1 MTNTS
6 DHSNDNNSHLRSH
19 LEYYKTLSDPGYGL
33 LVTGKWGSGKTFQL
47 KEILKPAEYFYI
59 SLFGTQTTNEVYASV
74 YAKMYP
80 ITSNALE
87 IAKGTNGIGIGPINI
102 GNLVSGLAGAF
113 IKEEVNNTRIVI
125 FDDFERSKISANDL
139 LGVFNNYIE
148 HHKCK
153 VIVIAHDEKIKDEL
167 KHIKEK
173 VFGLTIEITP
183 QTSKAFD
190 SFTSKITNSATKS
203 LIQDLKSSILNIFD
217 QSGTYSLR
225 ILKHSIE
232 DLSRLLDTLSDEHR
246 NNQEAILYLTCFFL
260 AISLEVKA
268 GNLIESDLIE
278 RNKTITMSQYQV
290 GKKNSTEVA
299 SAIFKANSR
308 YPSLYFGNTILKD
321 KTLIDLTIKG
331 IYIPTEIHSSL
342 NETLFFTKPDD
353 LPSWLAFIKFDEI
366 SDIESKAA
374 AEKLKK
380 EFTER
385 SITEPGE
392 ILHLF
397 ALRFLLAEMELISGD
412 ISEIEQQCEEYL
424 NDLLNQSTI
433 SPYTDDDNVWGID
446 FLHSYEGHSF
456 WVEDSYKP
464 NFKKLRQRLKET
476 QIEAAKKLYPEYT
489 KQILS
494 LMATDGAEFAEKISH
509 TNKGNN
515 IFASIDVLSQIHP
528 SDFIQEWMGS
538 EPKNWQYI
546 SKGLEQRYRGGELY
560 RSLKSEKTWLQEV
573 INLID
578 IEHKKSTQIRKKRIQ
593 RAISPALREA
603 VKL

>member
-1 MTNTS
+1 MTDTS
-6 DHSNDNNSHLRSH
+6 EHSNDNNSHLRSH

-47 KEILKPAEYFYI
+47 KDILNPAEYFYI
-59 SLFGTQTTNEVYASV
+59 SLFGTQTTDEVYASV
-74 YAKMYP
+74 YAKMHP

-87 IAKGTNGIGIGPINI
+87 IAKGTNGMGIGPVNI

-113 IKEEVNNTRIVI
+113 IKEEVNNTRIIV
-125 FDDFERSKISANDL
+125 FDDFERSKISTNDL

-173 VFGLTIEITP
+173 VFGLTIETTP

-190 SFTSKITNSATKS
+190 SFTSKITNSTTKS
-203 LIQDLKSSILNIFD
+203 LIQDLKSSILSIFD

-232 DLSRLLDTLSDEHR
+232 DLSRLLDTLSEQHR

-268 GNLIESDLIE
+268 GNLTESDLIE
-278 RNKTITMSQYQV
+278 RNKTIIMSQYQV
-290 GKKNSTEVA
+290 GKKNSTEGA
-299 SAIFKANSR
+299 SAIFEANSR

-331 IYIPTEIHSSL
+331 IYTPAEIHSSL

-374 AEKLKK
+374 AEKLKQ

-397 ALRFLLAEMELISGD
+397 ALRFLLAEMELVSGGTT
-412 ISEIEQQCEEYL
+412 EIEQQCEEYL
-424 NDLLNQSTI
+424 NDLLDQNSI
-433 SPYTDDDNVWGID
+433 SPYTDDDNAWGTD

-456 WVEDSYKP
+456 WVEDSYKQ
-464 NFKKLRQRLKET
+464 NFKKLRQKLKQT
-476 QIEAAKKLYPEYT
+476 QIKAAKKLYPVYT
-489 KQILS
+489 KEILS

-515 IFASIDVLSQIHP
+515 IFASIDVLSQIQP

-560 RSLKSEKTWLQEV
+560 RSLSSEKIWLQEV

-603 VKL
+603 VKS